1 MVLKKQL
8 GQTGNKVNFDVCLKV
23 VLSTRRQLLLLLIGL
38 KWGRGGGG
46 GGSSYSHYHFIPPA
60 EEKTTHQFQKLYGQI
75 FSGFLRLYLGRHSRV
90 QVLDDCGESMHD

>member
-38 KWGRGGGG
+38 KWGRGGGTQAIPIIT
-46 GGSSYSHYHFIPPA
+46 SFLQQKRKRRINFKSYMVKYS
-60 EEKTTHQFQKLYGQI
+60 
-75 FSGFLRLYLGRHSRV
+75 
-90 QVLDDCGESMHD
+90 QVF